1 MLSPQNS
8 STCWVCNG
16 YYGPNFGEPFCG
28 ACHSFLFACVEE
40 QPRVTELSEDD
51 DDEDSGNDEPP
62 YNPAAVAVAAPAV
75 QEEEDEN
82 MEEGDE
88 VQDDEDVDEVPEDMI
103 DAAIAPEAAAAAAAA
118 IGNQVQLPL
127 VRPRANAPRNLLQYL
142 DLLSIPRQNND
153 RNDPRIEALATEGTK
168 EDFN

>member
-1 MLSPQNS
+1 M
-8 STCWVCNG
+8 
-16 YYGPNFGEPFCG
+16 
-28 ACHSFLFACVEE
+28 
-40 QPRVTELSEDD
+40 
-51 DDEDSGNDEPP
+51 
-62 YNPAAVAVAAPAV
+62 AAPAV
-75 QEEEDEN
+75 QEEEDEDEN

-103 DAAIAPEAAAAAAAA
+103 DAAIAPEAAAAAAA

-168 EDFN
+168 GGFQLNFPN

>member
-1 MLSPQNS
+1 
-8 STCWVCNG
+8 
-16 YYGPNFGEPFCG
+16 
-28 ACHSFLFACVEE
+28 
-40 QPRVTELSEDD
+40 
-51 DDEDSGNDEPP
+51 
-62 YNPAAVAVAAPAV
+62 
-75 QEEEDEN
+75 

-103 DAAIAPEAAAAAAAA
+103 DAAIAPEAAAAAA